1 MFAKLHQAFWKALT
15 PDLLPDTNVASSLL
29 NNATLAGLGGAVNV
43 KSEQKVALTR
53 VRVVLRDG
61 SKLDTKA
68 LHRAGVPGV
77 MVLADNVVH
86 VLVGLTP

>member
-1 MFAKLHQAFWKALT
+1 M
-15 PDLLPDTNVASSLL
+15 
-29 NNATLAGLGGAVNV
+29 NV

-61 SKLDTKA
+61 SKLDTTA